1 MTQKQAISRLKNL
14 PYLFGIAL
22 GFTRLTEL
30 HNKWIKDMVWGEGDK
45 TLQAHRG
52 SYKTTC
58 VSIALAILMIL
69 FPNKK
74 ILFMRKTD
82 ADVKEIIQQVKKI
95 LMNPVTQYFVLAIYG
110 VPIKLTTSNTNEI
123 STNLCTDPR
132 GSAQLVAVGINGS
145 LTGKHFDIIFT
156 DDIVNLQDRIST
168 AERNH
173 TKQIYMELQN
183 IKNRDGRIY
192 NTGTPWHKEDCFSI
206 MPPADVFDCYSTG
219 LIDEETL
226 ADIKSKME
234 GSLFAANYEMRHI
247 ASDDILFMNP
257 QTGADPAL
265 AEQGECHI
273 DASYGGSD
281 FTAFTICRKKDG
293 KYYILGKLRHKHVDD
308 CLDEFI
314 ELADNFNAGKF
325 WNEDNGDKGYLNK
338 ILLQKGRRTHKYHE
352 KMNKYIKI
360 TTYLKNEWANVVF
373 VAGTDKEYIEQI
385 CDYNENA
392 EHDDAPDSLASI
404 IRGLWSKK
412 EPEQELSG
420 LFML

>member
-1 MTQKQAISRLKNL
+1 MTREKAIERLKFL

-22 GFTRLTEL
+22 GFTKLTTL
-30 HNKWIKDMVWGEGDK
+30 HNDWIKEMVWGDGDR

-52 SYKTTC
+52 SFKTTC
-58 VSIALAILMIL
+58 VSIALAILMII

-74 ILFMRKTD
+74 IMFMRKTD

-95 LMNPVTQYFVLAIYG
+95 LLNPVTQYFVLAIYG
-110 VPIKLTTSNTNEI
+110 VPLKLTSSNSNEI

-132 GSAQLVAVGINGS
+132 GSAQLIAVGINGS

-156 DDIVNLQDRIST
+156 DDIVNLQDRLST

-183 IKNRDGRIY
+183 IKNRGGRIF

-206 MPPADVFDCYSTG
+206 MPSPVVYDCYSTG
-219 LIDEETL
+219 LIDDETL

-247 ASDDILFMNP
+247 ASDDIIFTMP
-257 QTGADPAL
+257 QTGAEPYL
-265 AEQGECHI
+265 VEQGECHI

-281 FTAFTICRKKDG
+281 FTAFTICHKKDG

-314 ELADNFNAGKF
+314 ALSDQFNTGRI

-338 ILLQKGRRTHKYHE
+338 MLIQRGKRTHKYHE

-360 TTYLKNEWANVVF
+360 TSYLKTEWKNVVF
-373 VAGTDKEYIEQI
+373 VVGTDEEYINQI

-412 EPEQELSG
+412 ESEDISG

>member
-1 MTQKQAISRLKNL
+1 
-14 PYLFGIAL
+14 
-22 GFTRLTEL
+22 
-30 HNKWIKDMVWGEGDK
+30 MVWGDGDR

-58 VSIALAILMIL
+58 VSIALAILMII

-74 ILFMRKTD
+74 IMFMRKTD

-95 LMNPVTQYFVLAIYG
+95 LLNPVTQYFVLAIYG
-110 VPIKLTTSNTNEI
+110 VPLKLTSSNSNEI

-132 GSAQLVAVGINGS
+132 GSAQLIAVGINGS

-156 DDIVNLQDRIST
+156 DDIVNLQDRLST

-183 IKNRDGRIY
+183 IKNRGGRIF

-206 MPPADVFDCYSTG
+206 MPSPVVYDCYSTG

-247 ASDDILFMNP
+247 ASDDIIFTMP
-257 QTGADPAL
+257 QTGAEPYL
-265 AEQGECHI
+265 VEQGECHI

-281 FTAFTICRKKDG
+281 FTAFTICHKKDG

-314 ELADNFNAGKF
+314 ALSDQFNTGRI

-338 ILLQKGRRTHKYHE
+338 MLIQRGKRTHKYHE

-360 TTYLKNEWANVVF
+360 TSYLKTEWKNVVF
-373 VAGTDKEYIEQI
+373 VVGTDEEYINQI

-412 EPEQELSG
+412 ESEDLSG

>member
-1 MTQKQAISRLKNL
+1 MTREKAIERLKFL

-22 GFTRLTEL
+22 GFTKLTEL
-30 HNKWIKDMVWGEGDK
+30 HNKWIKEMVWGEGDR

-58 VSIALAILMIL
+58 VSIALAIIMIL

-74 ILFMRKTD
+74 IMFMRKTD

-95 LMNPVTQYFVLAIYG
+95 LLNPVTQYFVKAIYG
-110 VPIKLTTSNTNEI
+110 VQLKLTAANSNEI
-123 STNLCTDPR
+123 TTNLCTDPR
-132 GSAQLVAVGINGS
+132 GSAQLIAVGINGS

-183 IKNRDGRIY
+183 IKNRGGRIF

-206 MPPADVFDCYSTG
+206 MPEADVYDCYTTG
-219 LIDEETL
+219 LIDEDTL

-247 ASDDILFMNP
+247 ASDDILFSMP
-257 QTGADPAL
+257 QINGDPAL

-281 FTAFTICRKKDG
+281 FTAFTICHKKDG

-308 CLDEFI
+308 CIDEFI
-314 ELADNFNAGKF
+314 SLRKQFNAGRI

-338 ILLQKGRRTHKYHE
+338 ILIKAGERTHKYHE
-352 KMNKYIKI
+352 DMNKYIKI
-360 TTYLKNEWANVVF
+360 TSFLKSEWSNVIF

-404 IRGLWSKK
+404 VRGLWNKRDDS
-412 EPEQELSG
+412 ERVQD